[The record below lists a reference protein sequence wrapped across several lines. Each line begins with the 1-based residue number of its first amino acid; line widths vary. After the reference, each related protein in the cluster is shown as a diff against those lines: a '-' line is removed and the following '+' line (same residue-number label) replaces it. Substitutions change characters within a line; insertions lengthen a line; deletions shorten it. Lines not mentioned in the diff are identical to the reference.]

1 MKYVKSCEML
11 CYSGYDSTFLAYGGE
26 GSGKNY
32 TMFGDDTNEAT
43 VGMVNRLFEHLFT
56 NIRADAGTGKQYLVA
71 ISFVQLLHE
80 SFQDLMVPYGTR
92 TKRTLVGED
101 DTIGTHLMD
110 VTKEVVDSQSA
121 LELAYKKGM
130 ECLRAHRE
138 SKDAEAIF
146 KESLILEIIVESNQ
160 PADGQN
166 SYRKGRIRFVT
177 MPGGGIGDDARLRS
191 RSVSALN
198 NVLGSIEEGNG
209 DFGQVGWQRVHATR
223 DLYLGQ

>member
-1 MKYVKSCEML
+1 ML

-32 TMFGDDTNEAT
+32 TMFGDDQNEAT

-80 SFQDLMVPYGTR
+80 SFQDLMVPYGSR

-121 LELAYKKGM
+121 LEMAYKKGM